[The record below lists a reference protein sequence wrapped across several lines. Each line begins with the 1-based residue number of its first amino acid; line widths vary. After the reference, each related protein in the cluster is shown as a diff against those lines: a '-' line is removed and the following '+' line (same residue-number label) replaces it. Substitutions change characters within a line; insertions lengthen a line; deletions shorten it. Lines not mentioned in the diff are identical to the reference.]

1 MKYMKKS
8 LVRGV
13 LQKRTPVNGLLRKGE
28 LKGEKQGENV
38 LKTISSGGVFR

>member
-1 MKYMKKS
+1 MKKS

-13 LQKRTPVNGLLRKGE
+13 LQKKAPVNGFLRKRE
-28 LKGEKQGENV
+28 FKGEEQGENV